1 MKAAR
6 PNSLCNPFHNR
17 FHDPVTWRLDEMQAH
32 SSVIWPRQRSHG
44 VHGNCGTQ
52 ASDGTLTFQD
62 QRPNELSWTES
73 RRAPSVAV
81 DEEFIKRSDA
91 KSDIGMYASML
102 TFFVVL
108 LASAV
113 VLFRAI

>member
-6 PNSLCNPFHNR
+6 PNILRNPFQNR

-32 SSVIWPRQRSHG
+32 SNVIWPRQRSHG
-44 VHGNCGTQ
+44 VHGDHATP
-52 ASDGTLTFQD
+52 AD
-62 QRPNELSWTES
+62 QRPVRHVASAV
-73 RRAPSVAV
+73 RRAPSVPV
-81 DEEFIKRSDA
+81 DEKFLELSDA
-91 KSDIGMYASML
+91 KSDAGLYASVL
-102 TFFVVL
+102 TFFIVL